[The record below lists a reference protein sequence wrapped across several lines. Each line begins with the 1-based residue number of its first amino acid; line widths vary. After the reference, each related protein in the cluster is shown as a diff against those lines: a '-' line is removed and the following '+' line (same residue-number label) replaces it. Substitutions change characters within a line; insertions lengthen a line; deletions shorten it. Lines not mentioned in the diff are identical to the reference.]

1 MRNEKR
7 EGGRG
12 QGGKDGLQIQSRRSR
27 SLLDSFSLRI
37 VTRAHRKAE
46 SMVLDRKH
54 RRAPTYRA
62 LIFSRCV
69 YPSWVFNF
77 LFLTWPF
84 PPHHAPT
91 SFILIYIYMF
101 VNESRLDTRHE
112 REKTKLVVDR
122 LVTRLTSLCTRER
135 IFVQGDLSM

>member
-7 EGGRG
+7 EGRRG

-84 PPHHAPT
+84 PPHPAPT
-91 SFILIYIYMF
+91 SFILIYIYIY
-101 VNESRLDTRHE
+101 VCQRISPRHE
-112 REKTKLVVDR
+112 A
-122 LVTRLTSLCTRER
+122 RER
-135 IFVQGDLSM
+135 KNKAGRRSPRYTVDEFMYEGTNIRPR

>member
-7 EGGRG
+7 E
-12 QGGKDGLQIQSRRSR
+12 GGKDGLQIQSRRSR

-91 SFILIYIYMF
+91 SFILIYIYICLST
-101 VNESRLDTRHE
+101 NLASTRGT
-112 REKTKLVVDR
+112 REKKQSWSSIA
-122 LVTRLTSLCTRER
+122 SLH
-135 IFVQGDLSM
+135 G